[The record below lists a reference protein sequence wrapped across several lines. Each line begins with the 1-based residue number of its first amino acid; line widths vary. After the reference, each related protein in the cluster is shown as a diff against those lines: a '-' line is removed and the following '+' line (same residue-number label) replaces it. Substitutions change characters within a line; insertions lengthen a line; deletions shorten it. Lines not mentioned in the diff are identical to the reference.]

1 MKSNLRFQRKFV
13 PVNRFNQRGVAA
25 VEFALIAA
33 VFFTLLI
40 GIMEFSRVLYYWNTA
55 TEATRLGARLAVV
68 CDQDAA
74 AIKTKMQTMLGILNS
89 SNISVQYIDKD
100 GNSCDL
106 HSCRSVTVSITGLTV
121 STLVPLIP
129 LSIAMPPFSTT
140 LPRESLSSDINPD
153 KPNPDNRNHDCD

>member
-1 MKSNLRFQRKFV
+1 MKSNLRFQRKSV
-13 PVNRFNQRGVAA
+13 PVNRFKQRGVAA

-33 VFFTLLI
+33 VLFTLLI

-74 AIKTKMQTMLGILNS
+74 AIKTKMQSMLNILGS
-89 SNISVQYIDKD
+89 SNISVQYRDKD
-100 GNSCDL
+100 GNSCDTD
-106 HSCRSVTVSITGLTV
+106 SCRSVTVSISGLTV

-129 LSIAMPPFSTT
+129 LNIAMPPFSTT
-140 LPRESLSSDINPD
+140 LPRESLDSANPD
-153 KPNPDNRNHDCD
+153 CT